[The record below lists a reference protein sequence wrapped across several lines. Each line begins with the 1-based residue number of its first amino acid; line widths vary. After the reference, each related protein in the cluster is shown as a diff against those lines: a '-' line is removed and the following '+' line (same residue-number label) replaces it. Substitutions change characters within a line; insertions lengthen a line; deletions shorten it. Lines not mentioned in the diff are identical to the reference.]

1 MQISDYIGDI
11 SDEELQK
18 LIIESMIRE
27 QKEKQNS
34 EYVDN
39 QPSLQIPVPEY
50 LPIEKIEKDT
60 PEERGVVIIDL

>member
-34 EYVDN
+34 ENVDN
-39 QPSLQIPVPEY
+39 QPSLQITVPEY

-60 PEERGVVIIDL
+60 PEERGVVFIDL